1 MPHFTQLPNNV
12 TLSKEGHSVEFHCY
26 AEGQPAPSI
35 QWDKD
40 SVLNGFSFDRY
51 FEYSTISLICSLIV
65 VT

>member
-1 MPHFTQLPNNV
+1 MPYFTQLPTNV

-26 AEGQPAPSI
+26 AEGQPAPTI

-51 FEYSTISLICSLIV
+51 LTRLHHSVHGNSQTF
-65 VT
+65 